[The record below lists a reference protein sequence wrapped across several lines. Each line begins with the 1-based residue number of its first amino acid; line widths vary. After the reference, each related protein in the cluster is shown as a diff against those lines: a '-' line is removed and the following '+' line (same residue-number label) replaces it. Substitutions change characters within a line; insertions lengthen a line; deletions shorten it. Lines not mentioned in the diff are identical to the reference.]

1 MSLFL
6 HPDLL
11 RALADD
17 RRSRFERQARESHL
31 RREFK
36 RKSRHR

>member
-1 MSLFL
+1 MMFL
-6 HPDLL
+6 HDELA

-17 RRSRFERQARESHL
+17 RRSRFERQARESRL